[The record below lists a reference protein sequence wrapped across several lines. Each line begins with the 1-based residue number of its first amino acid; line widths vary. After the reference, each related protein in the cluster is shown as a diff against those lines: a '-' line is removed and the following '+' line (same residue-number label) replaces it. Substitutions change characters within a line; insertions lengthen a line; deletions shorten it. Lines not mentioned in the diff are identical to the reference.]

1 MSHPSAST
9 PMDFRFL
16 DLPAE
21 IRLMVYE
28 LLPTCIAHNE
38 ITIETDNES
47 ERLWMKNTKVK
58 LVNIWY
64 PTTVRLVSR
73 IIREEA
79 TTTIARAS
87 EKNNST
93 RAAGDA
99 TKMSQ
104 LSPKIIVP
112 CGDLE
117 AIAQKGGPLQ
127 AALEYLAWFLNA
139 RKTGSTCVTARPECS
154 ALGPD
159 SSITI
164 DWARQAGWCLS
175 QMRPGTR
182 AIYIALDAACEP
194 LLHLLQRTQDVAS
207 LLRFEKDAEELW
219 CAQPCD
225 VQFRVC
231 LVPPG
236 FASKHSRRWFSSR
249 GPPGYLVEHV
259 DVRYG
264 EWIKTWIP
272 RDCV

>member
-1 MSHPSAST
+1 
-9 PMDFRFL
+9 MDFRFL

-79 TTTIARAS
+79 TPIIARTA
-87 EKNNST
+87 EKRNST
-93 RAAGDA
+93 RVAGEA
-99 TKMSQ
+99 SKMSQ
-104 LSPKIIVP
+104 LSPKMIVP

-127 AALEYLAWFLNA
+127 AALEYQAWFLNA
-139 RKTGSTCVTARPECS
+139 RKTGSTCVIARPGCS

-159 SSITI
+159 SSIIT

-182 AIYIALDAACEP
+182 AIDIALDAACEP
-194 LLHLLQRTQDVAS
+194 LLHWLQRTQDVAS
-207 LLRFEKDAEELW
+207 LLRFEEDAKELW
-219 CAQPCD
+219 RAQPCD

-236 FASKHSRRWFSSR
+236 FASNSRRWFSSR
-249 GPPGYLVEHV
+249 GPSGYLVEHV
-259 DVRYG
+259 GLEYE
-264 EWIKTWIP
+264 EWIEAWVP
-272 RDCV
+272 QDCV